1 MRLRLFIALVLSLFA
16 FVACQGITPTLAVME
31 VTREVPVT
39 VIVTLAPTQEPTSTA
54 PAVAG
59 LTPTATATLG
69 TPTATATAT
78 PDLFPTPVVGRVF
91 VAEQAFEFGRM
102 FWIEPV
108 NQIWVLIT
116 DAEGKPSWQ
125 VFEDT
130 FEEGMTESDPTIIA
144 PTGLFQPER
153 GFGKLWRER
162 PELRNALGWA
172 LSPEVGYNTRYEYH
186 AGGSFNAEGLFVQ
199 SSGYHVIEDL
209 ERRSFRFIEGTW
221 TWEVAS
227 NP

>member
-1 MRLRLFIALVLSLFA
+1 MRLRFLIALALALVS
-16 FVACQGITPTLAVME
+16 FVACQGITPTLVVME

-39 VIVTLAPTQEPTSTA
+39 VVVTLAPTET
-54 PAVAG
+54 V
-59 LTPTATATLG
+59 TPTVSASTTPTETVIPHTATP
-69 TPTATATAT
+69 TPTPT
-78 PDLFPTPVVGRVF
+78 PDLFPTPAVGRIF
-91 VAEQAFEFGRM
+91 VAEQVFEFGRM

-116 DAEGKPSWQ
+116 DSTGKPSWQ

-130 FEEGMTESDPTIIA
+130 FREGMIERDPA
-144 PTGLFQPER
+144 LVPPTGLFQPER

-186 AGGSFNAEGLFVQ
+186 AGGSFNAEGQFVQ

-221 TWEVAS
+221 TWEVTS
-227 NP
+227 RP